1 MTDKPEQAVDYPAVL
16 ANERTFLAWIRTS
29 LGLIAGGVAL
39 DQFVAAEKGA
49 ITVGVIAFAVI
60 TLGAIVAVIGVVEW
74 NRTNAAM
81 AGGRPIPKSRVT
93 PLLGIAVLIVAVAI
107 AVALLMENTGS

>member
-1 MTDKPEQAVDYPAVL
+1 MPNEAPAVDYPAAL

-39 DQFVAAEKGA
+39 DQFVASEKGSVV
-49 ITVGVIAFAVI
+49 VGAIAFIVI
-60 TLGAIVAVIGVVEW
+60 SLGAIVALIGIVEW

-81 AGGRPIPKSRVT
+81 DGGQPIPRSRVT
-93 PLLGIAVLIVAVAI
+93 PLLGIAVMLVAI
-107 AVALLMENTGS
+107 AIGVSLLMVNSGS